1 MSVELPLSYFADRTA
16 GPAAPVSVSSYLQ
29 RINQLL
35 SREPGRIKG
44 EVTSIS
50 PSGKAIY
57 FTIKDRDEPALL
69 NCLMWLS
76 TYRANG
82 MQLKV
87 GDEVIVTGVPDIYI
101 PYGKFAFKANT
112 IEYAGEG
119 ALKQAYDQLK
129 ANLERGGL
137 LSPERKRM
145 LPPFP
150 KKIGV
155 ITSLSGVVIQDFS
168 ANLSRH
174 GFQVSTV
181 DSRVEGKDA
190 IHDLLAALYTLNKRD
205 IDVLVIMRGGGSWE
219 SLQAFNTESV
229 VRAIATFK
237 VPVVTGI
244 GHDVDVTLAEMV
256 ADIGRSTPTAVAE
269 ALNEPWEGLRDAL
282 ALFENRTIERFTEC
296 LLLQQRRLERSSAG
310 IVRSY
315 ERRLGTAREQSG
327 RHTARILSL
336 FTGLSQ
342 RVRAANSDLLR
353 AMGSLRSTLASRRTF
368 LAHFPVRLVYHTRK
382 HFVAVEKSL
391 TQSSK
396 LVLNGQSNALRNA
409 DQLVAEQEKIIR
421 LNDPNRLMQ
430 LGYSLSY
437 VNGKLARGVKDVLTG
452 NTVTT
457 HLADGQFTSEVKT
470 VQ

>member
-1 MSVELPLSYFADRTA
+1 MGIELPFSYFTERTA

-57 FTIKDRDEPALL
+57 FTIKDRAEPALL

-87 GDEVIVTGVPDIYI
+87 GDEVIVTGVADIYI
-101 PYGKFAFKANT
+101 PYGKFAFKVNT

-129 ANLERGGL
+129 ANLEKEGL

-145 LPPFP
+145 MPSFP
-150 KKIGV
+150 RKIGV

-190 IHDLLAALYTLNKRD
+190 IHDLLAALHTLSKRD

-229 VRAIATFK
+229 VRAIAAFK

-269 ALNEPWEGLRDAL
+269 ALNEPWEGLRDTL
-282 ALFENRTIERFTEC
+282 ALFENRTVARFTEC
-296 LLLQQRRLERSSAG
+296 LLLQQRRLEKSSANV
-310 IVRSY
+310 IRSY
-315 ERRLGTAREQSG
+315 ERQLVAAREQSS

-336 FTGLSQ
+336 FTDLSK

-368 LAHFPVRLVYHTRK
+368 LVRFPVRLGQYTRRQL
-382 HFVAVEKSL
+382 VMAEKTL

-396 LVLNGQSNALRNA
+396 LIISGQSSALRNA
-409 DQLVAEQEKIIR
+409 DQITAEQEKVIR
-421 LNDPNRLMQ
+421 LNDPKRLMQ

-437 VNGKLARGVKDVLTG
+437 THGKLVRGVKDVAAG
-452 NTVTT
+452 NAITT